1 MFCLFDPTRLVYTCL
16 HDACLLQFSQ
26 LQPAAVQQDT
36 EPMVCHATSPRPRS
50 RRSLKNWNRKD
61 LRWYTHAISEQS
73 ARSRWREGILLW
85 YKLPDSGLEPNTF
98 TFNAA
103 MAACRQGSLWQ
114 KSVDLSWEATTK
126 GVRTDT
132 ISLNTCLSALPKG
145 KGFSFFWRLAL
156 CLLRMSRWETLQLD
170 AFTCTAVLTASK
182 GKWWRARSFL
192 EAQQQQQIPI
202 AGNLQLRNAYI
213 SAALND
219 DWDLALQLLHEPNAP
234 QDAITF
240 KAISGPFSR
249 SIAWE
254 TCMGLLEDAQLRR
267 LRRTGPTPTTPTF
280 VMSAFGRAEL
290 WQKAILGT
298 SRGAEAAAI
307 TAAASACQ
315 RALHWE
321 SALAMSRVFIDYQGE
336 LCMKDCKETNM
347 FKGFF

>member
-1 MFCLFDPTRLVYTCL
+1 
-16 HDACLLQFSQ
+16 
-26 LQPAAVQQDT
+26 
-36 EPMVCHATSPRPRS
+36 MVCHASSGRPRS
-50 RRSLKNWNRKD
+50 RRSLKNSTRQD

-114 KSVDLSWEATTK
+114 KSLDLSWEATTK

-267 LRRTGPTPTTPTF
+267 LRRTGLTPTF

-321 SALAMSRVFIDYQGE
+321 SALAISRVFIDYQGE
-336 LCMKDCKETNM
+336 LCMKDCKYTAEKTKKHRNM
-347 FKGFF
+347 FKGFSDLSL